1 MNVFITGHNGFIAI
15 NLVSAFKRLGHKVI
29 NFNEARNR
37 LITNSKGEPCVYQ
50 NSEDAWHQ
58 FFLDTKT
65 DVIVHNAAL
74 VGTDVVALNPEE
86 STLSNVMGTHTIC
99 RVARKASIPVCYL
112 GSSVIYDTPK
122 YQNAAITERSEQ
134 RPGTFYGAQKLAGEH
149 IVMSTASEWLIMRPL
164 FAYGGL
170 GDMNSLPAK
179 TFYAQH
185 RGVAS
190 IPMFLDPEKSKD
202 YMHVED
208 FCDAVALGCDAGLW
222 HQDFNISAEQP
233 LKTGEIVNLMS
244 SVCGHDLEKII
255 KWHPETDYLGNH
267 ILSSEKFRNAT
278 AWTPKFTL
286 AKGLRQSWESILGAS
301 SQYNPLSYLDEAQKR
316 GVDLVQYFPKGT

>member
-99 RVARKASIPVCYL
+99 RVARKA
-112 GSSVIYDTPK
+112 
-122 YQNAAITERSEQ
+122 
-134 RPGTFYGAQKLAGEH
+134 
-149 IVMSTASEWLIMRPL
+149 
-164 FAYGGL
+164 GGG
-170 GDMNSLPAK
+170 GD
-179 TFYAQH
+179 
-185 RGVAS
+185 
-190 IPMFLDPEKSKD
+190 
-202 YMHVED
+202 
-208 FCDAVALGCDAGLW
+208 
-222 HQDFNISAEQP
+222 
-233 LKTGEIVNLMS
+233 
-244 SVCGHDLEKII
+244 
-255 KWHPETDYLGNH
+255 
-267 ILSSEKFRNAT
+267 
-278 AWTPKFTL
+278 
-286 AKGLRQSWESILGAS
+286 
-301 SQYNPLSYLDEAQKR
+301 
-316 GVDLVQYFPKGT
+316 